1 MVCSSKSFDAGIASP
16 VQVAGRVFNDLNAN
30 GIMDPD
36 ESLIAGATINVV
48 ATDSVG
54 TPVPGGA
61 NERLLSS
68 NGTYS
73 VSLPPGTYTA
83 TIVPPTSGDY
93 WLSPLPDEQ
102 VAVGNDFTPNHTTLP
117 VTLLSGDDGLGRFDA
132 GLFEKVSLHTKT
144 FNDANG
150 NGVRD
155 SDEGGYTGYLI
166 VKLSD
171 ISPNAEGRTEFK
183 WMAENTHDGSVTFP
197 SVKPGNYQLKF
208 FHLDQSLSFSPQ
220 HVGTDDCSD
229 SDVDPESGIVYIT
242 VVGGKDVVCVSAG
255 IVPGVAVDESHD
267 GLVQ

>member
-36 ESLIAGATINVV
+36 ESFLAGATINVV

-54 TPVPGGA
+54 TPIPGGA
-61 NERLLSS
+61 NKRLLSS

-93 WLSPLPDEQ
+93 WLSPLPDDQ

-132 GLFEKVSLHTKT
+132 GLFEKVSVHTQT

-150 NGVRD
+150 N
-155 SDEGGYTGYLI
+155 
-166 VKLSD
+166 
-171 ISPNAEGRTEFK
+171 
-183 WMAENTHDGSVTFP
+183 VTFP
-197 SVKPGNYQLKF
+197 SVKPGKYQLKF